1 MNECACASPCASPWE
16 SPLNHPNAPER
27 IGGPDEEA
35 RVSETAAVAVRSKPR
50 AREGVGAGGWIG
62 YGLLWAFFIVFLIFP
77 LIRLFYDSF
86 TTDQGVFTLANYR
99 DFFTDSFYL
108 RSLWNSLWL
117 GVACVITTSVLGLA
131 IAFLLLRYEFPGR
144 RLFSYLTI
152 IPMIMPPLVGVM
164 GFTFILGR
172 AGTVNILLQDYL
184 GFEQPINFMYG
195 VHGVLLVETLHLFPL
210 MTLNLVDAMSKISPS
225 LDEAAES
232 VGSRGLRKFWDI
244 TFPLTTPGYVT
255 GALLVFIWTFAD
267 FATPLVVG
275 VDDLLASQAYLNI
288 VQFVDR
294 RLFKMGIVIS
304 AIMVVLAVVFL
315 IVAKKYVAIKDY
327 SSLSYTQIER
337 RRLSV
342 PARLG
347 VVGFLLLVLV
357 MAFIPY
363 FGIALDSFGKGWA
376 LTPIPVHYT
385 LQYFQRVAVET
396 PKFIVNS
403 LLYSGISVVICIAV
417 GVPAAWVMSRTRMP
431 GREVLD
437 SLTTL
442 ILALPGTGIGVAY
455 MRAFGDPLPFMGVSL
470 IGMWI
475 VIPLVL
481 GVRRLPYTV
490 RGTFASLLIV
500 HRSFEEAAESV
511 GATKVRTFRDVTLP
525 LIWKGVL
532 TGSLYSFILAL
543 QEASATLLLV
553 VPGHE
558 MMTVGIFNFY
568 IGGSVNE
575 AAALGLILVF
585 LGTVCLFLIQR
596 LAGSKMGGVFG

>member
-1 MNECACASPCASPWE
+1 M
-16 SPLNHPNAPER
+16 HV
-27 IGGPDEEA
+27 GGLC
-35 RVSETAAVAVRSKPR
+35 
-50 AREGVGAGGWIG
+50 G
-62 YGLLWAFFIVFLIFP
+62 YGALWAFFIVFLIYP

-86 TTDQGVFTLANYR
+86 TTDDGLFTLANFLE
-99 DFFTDSFYL
+99 FFTDGFYL
-108 RSLWNSLWL
+108 RSLMNSMLL
-117 GVACVITTSVLGLA
+117 GVGTVITTSILGVA
-131 IAFLLLRYEFPGR
+131 IAFLLLRYDFPARG
-144 RLFSYLTI
+144 LFSYLTI

-172 AGTVNILLQDYL
+172 AGTVNVILQDYL
-184 GFEQPINFMYG
+184 VFQQPVNFMYG
-195 VHGVLLVETLHLFPL
+195 IHGVLLVETLHLFPL
-210 MTLNLVDAMSKISPS
+210 MTLSIVDAMGKISPS

-232 VGSRGLRKFWDI
+232 VGSRGLRKFFDI

-294 RLFKMGIVIS
+294 RIFKMGIVIS
-304 AIMVVLAVVFL
+304 AIMVILAIVFVV
-315 IVAKKYVAIKDY
+315 IAKKYVALKDY
-327 SSLSYTQIER
+327 SSLSYAQIER
-337 RRLSV
+337 KKFSPLSQMGAV
-342 PARLG
+342 T
-347 VVGFLLLVLV
+347 FLTCVLIF
-357 MAFIPY
+357 AFIPY
-363 FGIALDSFGKGWA
+363 VGIGLDSFGKGWA
-376 LTPIPVHYT
+376 LTPIPVNYT
-385 LQYFQRVAVET
+385 LQYFERVAVET
-396 PKFIVNS
+396 PKFILNS
-403 LLYSGISVVICIAV
+403 LIYSGISVAICIAV
-417 GVPAAWVMSRTRMP
+417 GVPSAWVMARTKLP
-431 GREVLD
+431 GREIIDL
-437 SLTTL
+437 LTTL
-442 ILALPGTGIGVAY
+442 ILALPGTGIGIAY
-455 MRAFGDPLPFMGVSL
+455 MRAFRDPLPFMGIPL
-470 IGMWI
+470 IGLWI

-511 GATKVRTFRDVTLP
+511 GATKVKTFKDVTLP

-575 AAALGLILVF
+575 AAALGFILII
-585 LGTVCLFLIQR
+585 LGAICLFIINR

>member
-1 MNECACASPCASPWE
+1 
-16 SPLNHPNAPER
+16 
-27 IGGPDEEA
+27 
-35 RVSETAAVAVRSKPR
+35 VSEKYGKSLFGSGT
-50 AREGVGAGGWIG
+50 GVLLG
-62 YGLLWAFFIVFLIFP
+62 YGGIWIFFLIFLIYP

-86 TTDQGVFTLANYR
+86 TNEAGLFTLANFR
-99 DFFTDSFYL
+99 EFFTDSFYL
-108 RSLWNSLWL
+108 RSLTNSLIL
-117 GVACVITTSVLGLA
+117 GAATVLTTSLLG
-131 IAFLLLRYEFPGR
+131 IPVAFLLLRYEFPGR

-164 GFTFILGR
+164 GFVFILGR
-172 AGTVNILLQDYL
+172 AGTINVLLQDYL
-184 GFEQPINFMYG
+184 GFQQPVNFMYG

-210 MTLNLVDAMSKISPS
+210 MTLSIVDAMSKISPS

-232 VGSRGLRKFWDI
+232 VGSRGLRKFFDI
-244 TFPLTTPGYVT
+244 TLPLTTPGFVT

-294 RLFKMGIVIS
+294 RLFRMGIVIS
-304 AIMVVLAVVFL
+304 AIMVILAIFFL
-315 IVAKKYVAIKDY
+315 IIAKKYVAIKDY
-327 SSLSYTQIER
+327 SSLSYSQIER
-337 RRLSV
+337 RTMTPLGQT
-342 PARLG
+342 G
-347 VVGFLLLVLV
+347 VVIFLTLILIC
-357 MAFIPY
+357 AFIPY
-363 FGIALDSFGKGWA
+363 LGIALDSFGKGWA
-376 LTPIPVHYT
+376 LTPIPLQYT
-385 LQYFQRVAVET
+385 LQYFQRVSVET
-396 PKFIVNS
+396 PKFILNS
-403 LLYSGISVVICIAV
+403 LLYSSVSVIICIAV
-417 GVPAAWVMSRTRMP
+417 GVPVAWVMARTKLP

-442 ILALPGTGIGVAY
+442 ILALPGTGIGIAY
-455 MRAFGDPLPFMGVSL
+455 MRAFRDPFPFMSTAL
-470 IGMWI
+470 IGIWI
-475 VIPLVL
+475 VIPIVL

-511 GATKVRTFRDVTLP
+511 GATKLKTFKDVTLP

-568 IGGSVNE
+568 IGGSINE
-575 AAALGLILVF
+575 AAALGFILIL
-585 LGTVCLFLIQR
+585 LGAACLFLINR
-596 LAGSKMGGVFG
+596 LAGSKMGGVFS